1 MIKLLEYEYD
11 TKFPINYDDFNIQ
24 YIIITM
30 NSKFYMSSSLLLSI
44 SPENDL
50 RIVNKEDE
58 N

>member
-1 MIKLLEYEYD
+1 
-11 TKFPINYDDFNIQ
+11 
-24 YIIITM
+24 M
-30 NSKFYMSSSLLLSI
+30 NSKFYMSSNMLLSI